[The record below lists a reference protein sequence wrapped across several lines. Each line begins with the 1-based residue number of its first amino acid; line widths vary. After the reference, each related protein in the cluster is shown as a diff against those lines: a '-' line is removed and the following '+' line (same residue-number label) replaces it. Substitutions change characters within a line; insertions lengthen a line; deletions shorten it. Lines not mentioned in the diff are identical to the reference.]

1 MKAYLLATCVA
12 TCTALPP
19 LRARRKVA
27 PARRAAGV
35 VGGAAG
41 LVGGGA
47 APAPLRGYASLA
59 VAGGAAPAPL
69 RGYAS
74 LAGGMLVHLVL
85 GTLYCWGNFVSYV
98 PPAMRRRR
106 RRLAPGSPGD
116 ALIAG
121 LVGAGIALAYT
132 APLVAGWSWFP
143 DARGFVNGAVL
154 MGFGAGGFFFN
165 LLGTRLANP
174 GGVPASGGAFP
185 DEVYANFPVM
195 LRKLAL
201 VYGAVVAVG
210 RVVARGQRRRRG
222 GGRGPDARAGHRA
235 EPQLR
240 RALRGDRALRVR
252 GAHVRVGLQGLR
264 DDARHGDGFLSGVGA
279 VGALCNGLGRLA
291 WGALAVRRAP
301 RGPKRLVNKL
311 TNRPRPPRWILDVE
325 ALPDAG
331 DFGVVFVVD
340 LTRGGAADDALKLL
354 APLARG
360 AVAANATVDGAAR
373 DARPRPRLRAVVCG
387 GDGTVGWVAGH
398 LDAAAAR
405 DGAFVKP
412 PLAVFPLGTGND
424 SRSAGGGGRR
434 DLSSTRRR
442 VGAAAPAR
450 LDRWAAD
457 VDGEAVPFLNYLGV
471 GVDAE
476 ALYGVAAL
484 FRSSGGGGAPRG
496 PLVAP
501 LLDVAVDGEQ
511 IEVPATARA
520 VVVANIDSYMGG
532 GKLWYG
538 DRGDDDGLVEGAS
551 AVVAR
556 SASLPAHVDGE
567 PFRSR
572 ARAPSPWPGRA
583 PDVLANDQERSG
595 WKLDAFSRHLLALY
609 DYERGIYAVD
619 RPTPRIK
626 ARPKLF

>member
-1 MKAYLLATCVA
+1 M
-12 TCTALPP
+12 P
-19 LRARRKVA
+19 LGARAVERFG
-27 PARRAAGV
+27 PRAATL
-35 VGGAAG
+35 GGGG
-41 LVGGGA
+41 LVA
-47 APAPLRGYASLA
+47 
-59 VAGGAAPAPL
+59 
-69 RGYAS
+69 
-74 LAGGMLVHLVL
+74 L
-85 GTLYCWGNFVSYV
+85 GVFL
-98 PPAMRRRR
+98 
-106 RRLAPGSPGD
+106 
-116 ALIAG
+116 AG

-185 DEVYANFPVM
+185 DAVYANFPVM

-201 VYGAVVAVG
+201 VYGAVVYKVFATT
-210 RVVARGQRRRRG
+210 RG
-222 GGRGPDARAGHRA
+222 
-235 EPQLR
+235 
-240 RALRGDRALRVR
+240 
-252 GAHVRVGLQGLR
+252 
-264 DDARHGDGFLSGVGA
+264 HGDGFLSGVGA

-291 WGALAVRRAP
+291 WGALGGRHRWSRGADGMAAMLGRDRRWSRAAVAACALLACAAGALAPLRLPDQAVRRAP

-331 DFGVVFVVD
+331 DFGVVFVNPKSGGRQGRALRAPPGAAPVPGRRPD
-340 LTRGGAADDALKLL
+340 EDGAADDALKLL

-360 AVAANATVDGAAR
+360 AVAANAT
-373 DARPRPRLRAVVCG
+373 
-387 GDGTVGWVAGH
+387 
-398 LDAAAAR
+398 
-405 DGAFVKP
+405 
-412 PLAVFPLGTGND
+412 
-424 SRSAGGGGRR
+424 
-434 DLSSTRRR
+434 
-442 VGAAAPAR
+442 
-450 LDRWAAD
+450 
-457 VDGEAVPFLNYLGV
+457 
-471 GVDAE
+471 

-484 FRSSGGGGAPRG
+484 FRSSGAAAPRG

-538 DRGDDDGLVEGAS
+538 DRGDDDGLVEVLAFDGVVHLRVRLGLAPRRGQGAS
-551 AVVAR
+551 VVVAR

-583 PDVLANDQERSG
+583 PSTSPTTRSG
-595 WKLDAFSRHLLALY
+595 RRSSRRSRHLLALY
-609 DYERGIYAVD
+609 DCERGIYAVD